1 MNKLTLMFYVILGIL
16 AIFLISIFY
25 SNIYVPARG
34 SVLAVCNQ
42 EQFKQEYPTAYVQ
55 GSTSYNQSTG
65 NITIMIRETGC
76 EEIDK
81 TIKKHELCHVAQ
93 IKRNGGLINC
103 NYTTLKT
110 IEEMECYLAQ
120 NYDDRIFSL
129 LYL

>member
-1 MNKLTLMFYVILGIL
+1 MNKLTLMFYLILGIVSIL
-16 AIFLISIFY
+16 LISIFY
-25 SNIYVPARG
+25 SNIYIPARG

-55 GSTSYNQSTG
+55 GTTSYNKSTG
-65 NITIMIRETGC
+65 NITIMTIETGC
-76 EEIDK
+76 KELDK

-93 IKRNGGLINC
+93 IKRNSGLINC
-103 NYTTLKT
+103 NYTNLKT

-120 NYDDRIFSL
+120 NYDDKIFSW